1 LIFVGDFKQKSFS
14 FVTEQKVIMPTQYA
28 IKDLERLSGI
38 KAHTLR
44 IWEQRYGI
52 LKPERTDTNIRY
64 YTAEDL
70 KRILNIS
77 LLNNNGFKISKIAKL
92 PDEEIVKQAQSI
104 LNNYSKESDQIDN
117 LVMCMMEMNE
127 AKFEKIVSNCII
139 HFGFES
145 TIEKI
150 VFPFMRQIGN
160 MWQVGMINPAQEHFI
175 SHLVRQKIIVGIDG
189 LFPEPL
195 ANPKTFLLFLPSNEL
210 HELGLLYCNFL
221 VKSKGHKCLYL
232 GQSVP
237 FNDLVSVTDVVPPD
251 VIVTTFTNHLEGISI
266 QDYINNLSKSFPN
279 SQIMVSGRVFF
290 DPNESIELPK
300 NVILFQSHEQFK
312 NVLHSVNFAFNAYKP
327 N

>member
-1 LIFVGDFKQKSFS
+1 
-14 FVTEQKVIMPTQYA
+14 MPNQYA

-64 YTAEDL
+64 YTSDDL

-77 LLNNNGFKISKIAKL
+77 LLNCNGFKISKIAKL
-92 PDEEIVKQAQSI
+92 QDNEIIKQAQSI
-104 LNNYSKESDQIDN
+104 LNNYNKESDQIDN
-117 LVMCMMEMNE
+117 LVLCMMEMNE
-127 AKFEKIVSNCII
+127 LKFEKIISNCII
-139 HFGFES
+139 HFGFEN

-150 VFPFMRQIGN
+150 IFPFMRQIGN
-160 MWQVGMINPAQEHFI
+160 MWQVGIVNILQEHFI
-175 SHLVRQKIIVGIDG
+175 THLVRQKIIVGIDG

-195 ANPKTFLLFLPSNEL
+195 TNPKTFLMYLPSNEL

-221 VKSKGHKCLYL
+221 IKAKGHKCLYI

-237 FNDLVSVTDVVPPD
+237 FNDLFSISNIANPD
-251 VIVTTFTNHLEGISI
+251 IIVTTFTNRMEGIST
-266 QDYINNLSKSFPN
+266 QEYLNNLANSFQN
-279 SQIMVSGRVFF
+279 STIMVSGRQFF
-290 DPNESIELPK
+290 IPNEPITLPK
-300 NVILFQSHEQFK
+300 NVILFESHEQFK
-312 NVLHSVNFAFNAYKP
+312 NVLHSVNFALNVFKP

>member
-1 LIFVGDFKQKSFS
+1 MSS
-14 FVTEQKVIMPTQYA
+14 QYA

-64 YTAEDL
+64 YTADDL

-92 PDEEIVKQAQSI
+92 PDEEIIRHAQSI

-117 LVMCMMEMNE
+117 LVLCMMEMNE
-127 AKFEKIVSNCII
+127 AKFEKIISNCII
-139 HFGFES
+139 HFGFEN

-160 MWQVGMINPAQEHFI
+160 MWQVGLVNPAQEHFI

-195 ANPKTFLLFLPSNEL
+195 TNPKAFLLYLPSNEL
-210 HELGLLYCNFL
+210 HELGLLYCHFL
-221 VKSKGHKCLYL
+221 IKSKGHKCLYL

-237 FNDLVSVTDVVPPD
+237 FDDIVSVSDVAPAD
-251 VIVTTFTNHLEGISI
+251 VIVTTFTNRMEGIGT
-266 QDYINNLSKSFPN
+266 QEYLKNLSKSFAT

-290 DPNESIELPK
+290 DGNEQIELPK
-300 NVILFQSHEQFK
+300 NVILFESHEQFK